1 MPRNSS
7 GTYSLPSGNPVVSNT
22 LIQST
27 WANNTCSDLGSSI
40 TDSLDRNGR
49 GAMLAAL
56 KNIDGTA
63 VAPAL
68 TFSSEGTLG
77 LYRVAAGVLG
87 IAAGGAL
94 VLSIAST
101 GLTFTN
107 PLVLPIGSAT
117 APSVTFT
124 SNTNTGLYS
133 PGTNQVALTTNGVG
147 ALFVSASQ
155 NVGIGGANALG
166 KLQVIGGD
174 VVIDN
179 AANYS
184 AKNSG
189 GTASSIMSLSSGN
202 QLQFGN
208 SGAVTSQTWATG
220 GTTRLNL
227 TNTALQP
234 TVLIVS
240 ALAESFR
247 TANDAALITAYNT
260 ASTTRT
266 GYLQF
271 NAGANVLLYAE
282 NGASLS
288 LGTNGS
294 ARVNIDTSGNV
305 GFRVQPSAWGALT
318 AIEGS
323 AGALAFN
330 GPGSA
335 YLMQNVYFNGSNW
348 IYKTAAAAGLLVFN
362 AGQLIYE
369 TAPAG
374 TAGASVAFTQ
384 ALTVDANST
393 LTVGPN
399 ASNPNNRLVML
410 GGRTNI
416 ELVLKTTAS
425 SGGAA
430 GSTIY
435 FGNSSTD
442 TIGYVNYD
450 HSVNALTFAVNSAL
464 RLTISSAGVITDQ
477 NGFELGYKGLPQQN
491 QAGAYTLVAGDRGKH
506 VYQRAAANV
515 TVPSG
520 TFSVGDAVTIVNG
533 TASNITVV
541 QGASVTMQQAGTT
554 NTGNRTLLANG
565 VCTLICVSSNTFYIS
580 GTIT

>member
-63 VAPAL
+63 VAPAV

-77 LYRVAAGVLG
+77 IYRAAAGVLG

-107 PLVLPIGSAT
+107 PLVIPVGTAA
-117 APSVTFT
+117 APSLTFT
-124 SNTNTGLYS
+124 SNTNTGIYS
-133 PGTNQVALTTNGVG
+133 PATNQVAVTTNGVG
-147 ALFVSASQ
+147 RVFVDASG

-184 AKNSG
+184 IKNSG
-189 GTASSIMSLSSGN
+189 GTASSVMTLSAGN

-208 SGAVTSQTWATG
+208 SGAVASMAWATG

-234 TVLIVS
+234 SVIVVS
-240 ALAESFR
+240 ALGESLR
-247 TANDAALITAYNT
+247 TTNDAGFISFYNT

-266 GYLQF
+266 GYLQ
-271 NAGANVLLYAE
+271 ANTGTSLALVSE
-282 NGASLS
+282 NGAALQ
-288 LGTNGS
+288 LGTNS
-294 ARVNIDTSGNV
+294 STRVTISTGGNL
-305 GFRVQPSAWGALT
+305 GFNTTPNAWVTLQ
-318 AIEGS
+318 AIEGTS
-323 AGALAFN
+323 GALAFN
-330 GPGSA
+330 GTGA
-335 YLMQNVYFNGSNW
+335 MYWMQNLYYNGSNY
-348 IYKTAAAAGLLVFN
+348 IYRTTGPAGIYYQSG
-362 AGQLIYE
+362 GQHAFYAIPSG
-369 TAPAG
+369 TAG
-374 TAGASVAFTQ
+374 TAA
-384 ALTVDANST
+384 TVLSNAVVDPSGNF
-393 LTVGPN
+393 LVG
-399 ASNPNNRLVML
+399 S
-410 GGRTNI
+410 GFG
-416 ELVLKTTAS
+416 TATS
-425 SGGAA
+425 SAA
-430 GSTIY
+430 GRGLIEIN
-435 FGNSSTD
+435 GSS
-442 TIGYVNYD
+442 
-450 HSVNALTFAVNSAL
+450 SAL
-464 RLTISSAGVITDQ
+464 LTLDVGATRKAYFIHDGTNATVSADAGSLQLNTGGTQRLIITSAGVIQDSAG
-477 NGFELGYKGLPQQN
+477 NELGYKGLPQTN
-491 QAGAYTLVAGDRGKH
+491 LVAGYTLVVGDRGKH
-506 VYQRAAANV
+506 IYQRSAGSV
-515 TVPSG
+515 TVPASV
-520 TFSVGDAVTIVNG
+520 FSVGDAVTIVNG
-533 TASNITVV
+533 TSGSISVV

-554 NTGNRTLLANG
+554 NTGNRTLLPFG
-565 VCTLICVSSNTFYIS
+565 VCTVICVASNNFHIS